1 MAEDATDAT
10 KDDGLSKEFDEIVAQ
25 NDDGAVNVKVRR
37 DSTEVPPVDV
47 EPKKATETPKPEVTQ
62 ATPTAKPH
70 VSGGVMVLQ
79 WLSYAFWGW
88 FGVAMTWL
96 TGVVVAYFV
105 TGNSTDVTATL
116 AYPLASVIVL
126 FVLACVTD
134 LFYARRESAQKVG
147 LTNAIMLVN
156 VVLFVLV
163 AVGAAVTGLFA
174 LISMALNTD
183 PSSGID
189 GQVIA
194 AWTSLVAILIFG
206 ATSARALFGGK
217 MKVIRRTH
225 WIVMAVAALGMIV
238 LSIAGPVVGVQST
251 KEDRV
256 IEQGL
261 PHVREIVSAYV
272 NENGVLPKT
281 LEVAQQAETSSD
293 NAAMKQLITRK
304 LVRYTPN
311 VKEPTENSYYGS
323 GTYYDYKPS
332 KTYYYRLCVTYS
344 HIKKVSGT
352 YTDTIAASSEGGDY
366 MPYLSIYSHA
376 KGEVCYNLEA
386 TSGSG
391 IVYPMDD
398 TTTIQSGAT
407 SASSSTST
415 KQ

>member
-1 MAEDATDAT
+1 MAEDAT
-10 KDDGLSKEFDEIVAQ
+10 KDDGLSKEFDEIVEHA
-25 NDDGAVNVKVRR
+25 DDGAVNVKVRR
-37 DSTEVPPVDV
+37 DSVEVSPADAKPEKVS
-47 EPKKATETPKPEVTQ
+47 ETPKPEV
-62 ATPTAKPH
+62 ALAAPAAKPH

-116 AYPLASVIVL
+116 AYPLAAVIVL
-126 FVLACVTD
+126 FALACVTD
-134 LFYARRESAQKVG
+134 FFYARHESAQKVG

-183 PSSGID
+183 PSAGTD

-194 AWTSLVAILIFG
+194 AWTSLAAIVIFG
-206 ATSARALFGGK
+206 AASARAVFGGK
-217 MKVIRRTH
+217 VKVIRRAH
-225 WIVMAVAALGMIV
+225 WIVMAVAALGMIT

-251 KEDRV
+251 KDDRV

-261 PHVREIVSAYV
+261 PHIREIVSAYV

-293 NAAMKQLITRK
+293 NAAMKQLISRK
-304 LVRYTPN
+304 LVRYTAN

-323 GTYYDYKPS
+323 VTYYDYKPS
-332 KTYYYRLCVTYS
+332 KTYYYRLCATYS
-344 HIKKVSGT
+344 HIKKASGT
-352 YTDTIAASSEGGDY
+352 YTDTIAASSDGGDY

-386 TSGSG
+386 TTGSG

-398 TTTIQSGAT
+398 TATVQSGST
-407 SASSSTST
+407 SSST

>member
-25 NDDGAVNVKVRR
+25 SDDGSVNVKVRR
-37 DSTEVPPVDV
+37 DPVDV
-47 EPKKATETPKPEVTQ
+47 PPADIEPKKASETPQPEVTPV
-62 ATPTAKPH
+62 APVTKPH

-126 FVLACVTD
+126 FALACVTD
-134 LFYARRESAQKVG
+134 FFYARHELEQKAG
-147 LTNAIMLVN
+147 LTNAIMLVH

-183 PSSGID
+183 PASGTD
-189 GQVIA
+189 GQAIA
-194 AWTSLVAILIFG
+194 AWTSLAAILIFG
-206 ATSARALFGGK
+206 AAAARALFGGK
-217 MKVIRRTH
+217 RKVIRRVY
-225 WIVMAVAALGMIV
+225 WIVMAVAALGMIA

-251 KEDRV
+251 KDDRV

-261 PHVREIVSAYV
+261 PHIREIVSAYV

-293 NAAMKQLITRK
+293 NAAMKQLISRN
-304 LVRYTPN
+304 LVRYTAN
-311 VKEPTENSYYGS
+311 VKPATEENYYGV
-323 GTYYDYKPS
+323 TYYNYKPS
-332 KTYYYRLCVTYS
+332 KTYYYRLCVSYS
-344 HIKKVSGT
+344 HIKKASGT
-352 YTDTIAASSEGGDY
+352 YTDTIAASSEGDY
-366 MPYLSIYSHA
+366 MPYVSIYSHA

-386 TSGSG
+386 TTGSG
-391 IVYPMDD
+391 LIYPMDD
-398 TTTIQSGAT
+398 STTIQSG

>member
-1 MAEDATDAT
+1 MAEDTTDAT

-25 NDDGAVNVKVRR
+25 SDDGSVNVKVRR
-37 DSTEVPPVDV
+37 DSVEIPPVDV
-47 EPKKATETPKPEVTQ
+47 EPKKVSETPQPEVTPAAP
-62 ATPTAKPH
+62 ATKPH

-105 TGNSTDVTATL
+105 TGNSTDVTTAL

-126 FVLACVTD
+126 FALACVTD
-134 LFYARRESAQKVG
+134 LFYARRESAKKVG

-183 PSSGID
+183 PSSGTD
-189 GQVIA
+189 GQIIA
-194 AWTSLVAILIFG
+194 AWTSLAAILIFG
-206 ATSARALFGGK
+206 ATTARALFGGK
-217 MKVIRRTH
+217 RKVIRRAH
-225 WIVMAVAALGMIV
+225 WIAMAVAALGMITV
-238 LSIAGPVVGVQST
+238 SIGGPVMGVQST
-251 KEDRV
+251 KDDRV

-261 PHVREIVSAYV
+261 PYVRETVSSYV
-272 NENGVLPKT
+272 NENGELPKT
-281 LEVAQQAETSSD
+281 LAVAQQAETSSD
-293 NAAMKQLITRK
+293 NAAMKQLISRN
-304 LVRYTPN
+304 LVRYTAN
-311 VKEPTENSYYGS
+311 VKPATQDNYYGS
-323 GTYYDYKPS
+323 TYYNYKPS

-352 YTDTIAASSEGGDY
+352 YSDTTTASSGGDY

-376 KGEVCYNLEA
+376 KGEACYNLEA
-386 TSGSG
+386 TTGSG

-398 TTTIQSGAT
+398 TTSIQSGAT